1 MRDRAKLA
9 AWGVIFL
16 WNFRDG
22 QNHSKLEA
30 ETLKTDSYDTNFLPF
45 FVVPLP
51 LNSSDQFSVMR
62 DSLKKISVM
71 RDRYLPFATLSKGLI
86 TLPKM
91 FTIAKS
97 ENSQDVETYRISSNK
112 RLHSNKRPP
121 LE

>member
-1 MRDRAKLA
+1 MRD
-9 AWGVIFL
+9 FL

-30 ETLKTDSYDTNFLPF
+30 ETLKTESYDTNFLPF

-62 DSLKKISVM
+62 D
-71 RDRYLPFATLSKGLI
+71 RYLPFATLSKGLI
-86 TLPKM
+86 TLPKV

-112 RLHSNKRPP
+112 RPHSNKSPP
-121 LE
+121 PE